1 MAKIFVLHGPNLN
14 MLGTREPEK
23 YGKQTLTQVNNALEE
38 IAENAKESLLCFQSN
53 IEGDL
58 INIIHQAYAENVDF
72 IIFNP
77 AGLTHTSISL
87 RDALLS
93 TNIKFIEVHLSNI
106 YARESFRH
114 KSFFSDI
121 AYGTI
126 CGFGAKGYEM
136 ALNRAIEYCQENCF

>member
-1 MAKIFVLHGPNLN
+1 MVKILVLHGPNLN

-23 YGKQTLTQVNNALEE
+23 YGKQTLEQINDNLAETADTQKITLQ
-38 IAENAKESLLCFQSN
+38 CYQSN
-53 IEGDL
+53 CEGDL
-58 INIIHQAYAENVDF
+58 INMIHQAYEDNVDF

-77 AGLTHTSISL
+77 AGYTHTSISL

-106 YARESFRH
+106 HARESFRH

-136 ALNRAIEYCQENCF
+136 ALNQAIEYCQENCF